1 MVDFKEIK
9 KNRFDF
15 LRTLYDETGGDI
27 WKSYFIVDIGR
38 KLGFDPD
45 EAEKIAQYLHDE
57 GLIEIVSKDRN
68 IRILHAGIKEV
79 EEAMEHPDKPTDH
92 FPVNIIHV
100 GQMIDSQIAQAS
112 PGTTQLNILTADDR
126 RTIEE
131 DLALLKEHL
140 DELKLLPEQ
149 ESDLRAETETIEAQ
163 MKSSKPKWIVIKQ
176 SFGTIKGILELA
188 VATGA
193 TGNLAIELLRAL
205 HYLK

>member
-1 MVDFKEIK
+1 MINVKDIK
-9 KNRFDF
+9 TKRFQF
-15 LRTLYDETGGDI
+15 LHELYEETGGTKWKTSTKEDI
-27 WKSYFIVDIGR
+27 GKKIGLDISETNGIVD
-38 KLGFDPD
+38 
-45 EAEKIAQYLHDE
+45 YLADE
-57 GLIEIVSKDRN
+57 GLVSTTKTS
-68 IRILHAGIKEV
+68 IGISHAGIKEV

-140 DELKLLPEQ
+140 DELKLPPEQ

-163 MKSSKPKWIVIKQ
+163 MKSSKPKWVVIKQ
-176 SFGTIKGILELA
+176 SFGAIKGILELA

-193 TGNLAIELLRAL
+193 TGNLALELLRAL
-205 HYLK
+205 HYL